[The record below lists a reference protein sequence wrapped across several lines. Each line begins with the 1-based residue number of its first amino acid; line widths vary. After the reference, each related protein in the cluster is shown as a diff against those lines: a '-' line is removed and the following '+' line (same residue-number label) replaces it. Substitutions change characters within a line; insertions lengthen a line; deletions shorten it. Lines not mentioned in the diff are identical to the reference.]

1 MAAFILVKLS
11 DDDSFVIGELKN
23 ETEDEVILK
32 YPIVMKL
39 RTTINQTTNV
49 STSKMMPFSQNNIV
63 ALRKQSIVGFSKPN
77 ERIIK
82 YYLKFIENFQKIL
95 DEDLEND
102 ILGLQEGFSDPLD
115 FEEDDE
121 EFTITSVNST
131 PLLH

>member
-11 DDDSFVIGELKN
+11 DDDSFVVGELKN
-23 ETEDEVILK
+23 ETEDEVVLR

-39 RTTINQTTNV
+39 RTTIHQTTNV
-49 STSKMMPFSQNNIV
+49 STSKMMPFSENNIV

-77 ERIIK
+77 EKIIK

-121 EFTITSVNST
+121 ELTVTNVSIT

>member
-11 DDDSFVIGELKN
+11 DDDSFVVGELKN
-23 ETEDEVILK
+23 ETEDEVVLR

-39 RTTINQTTNV
+39 RTTIHQTTNV
-49 STSKMMPFSQNNIV
+49 STSKMMPFSENNIV

-77 ERIIK
+77 EKIIK

-121 EFTITSVNST
+121 EPTITSFSNT

>member
-11 DDDSFVIGELKN
+11 DDDSFVVGELRN
-23 ETEDEVILK
+23 ETEDEVILV

-49 STSKMMPFSQNNIV
+49 STSKMMPFSENNIV

-77 ERIIK
+77 EKIIK
-82 YYLKFIENFQKIL
+82 YYLRFIENFQKIL

-121 EFTITSVNST
+121 EFTVTSVNNI